1 MATSKATEG
10 RVPFSHPT
18 LPKACETWYKVY
30 GDLTSSSTGRP
41 LVILHGGPGMGHNY
55 LLNLQRLSDQYGIPV
70 VFYDQLGCGRSTHLQ
85 EKRLDTDFWV
95 PELFVAELDN
105 LLEHLGISEFDLLGQ
120 SWGGM
125 LGSMFAIRGSRGLKR
140 LIISNSPASMKLW
153 VEACNKWRSQLPRD
167 VDNVL
172 TRHEENQTYDDPEY
186 KSAVEEF
193 YKRHVCR
200 VYPFPQDLLD
210 TLANVEVD
218 DTVYYTMNGPSEFTV
233 IGNLKTWS
241 VIEDVHKITVPTL
254 LLNGE
259 WDEARDSCVYPFF
272 QIPKVKWYTLLGA
285 SHCSNLEVPEKY
297 MEVVV
302 EFLKNAA

>member
-1 MATSKATEG
+1 MATPKATEG
-10 RVPFSHPT
+10 RVPFSHPS
-18 LPKACETWYKVY
+18 LPKPCETWYKVY

-55 LLNLQRLSDQYGIPV
+55 LLNLHRLSDQYGIPV
-70 VFYDQLGCGRSTHLQ
+70 VFYDQLGCGHSTHLQ

-120 SWGGM
+120 SWTR
-125 LGSMFAIRGSRGLKR
+125 GSMFAIRGSLGLKR

-153 VEACNKWRSQLPRD
+153 GEACNKWRSQLPRD
-167 VDNVL
+167 VDSAL

-218 DTVYYTMNGPSEFTV
+218 DTVYYTMNGPSECESPSSTW
-233 IGNLKTWS
+233 TWS
-241 VIEDVHKITVPTL
+241 VVEDVHKITVPTL

-272 QIPKVKWYTLLGA
+272 QIPKVKWYTIPGA